1 VVIIKEEINNQLKR
15 ICEVGFPDEVCGVL
29 IGKME
34 DNNFVISD
42 FKICENTNH
51 ERSIDRYELNP
62 KDFMSA
68 EKYAKDHGLD
78 IVGIYHSHPS
88 HPAIASETDKL
99 YAWPGF
105 IYLIYSIY
113 ENRYKD
119 LIGWIINEE
128 LDKFETTKISI
139 S

>member
-1 VVIIKEEINNQLKR
+1 MHQRNVKTK
-15 ICEVGFPDEVCGVL
+15 
-29 IGKME
+29 
-34 DNNFVISD
+34 
-42 FKICENTNH
+42 
-51 ERSIDRYELNP
+51 RSIDRYELNP

-128 LDKFETTKISI
+128 LDKFEATKISI